1 MADTVVKITYQFRR
15 GLAET
20 WKKNNPVLAYGE
32 PGFEKDTYRL
42 KIGNGTT
49 PWNDLSYFGGSG
61 ILRRDNDYNYSATY
75 VPQNGE
81 VLLVDVAGQGL
92 KCKVGD
98 GTTPFAALPYEFEGG
113 SSSNLIAAGYY
124 KDGKLYTDN
133 TYTVEITPTVGV
145 IYIDQSTSK
154 IYSTDGSSF
163 GGIEDSLPTAST
175 TVAGLVKL
183 YDTTGENTD
192 GTMTQK
198 AITHAIGERVK
209 ATVDGSMLILTM
221 N

>member
-1 MADTVVKITYQFRR
+1 MAEVIKTTIQFRR

-32 PGFEKDTYRL
+32 PAFEKDTYRL
-42 KIGNGTT
+42 KIGNGVTA
-49 PWNDLSYFGGSG
+49 WNDLDYFGGTG
-61 ILRRDNDYNYSATY
+61 VLRRDNDYNYKADY
-75 VPQNGE
+75 VPLKGE

-98 GTTPFAALPYEFEGG
+98 GITAFAALPYEFEGG
-113 SSSNLIAAGYY
+113 GASDLVAAGYY

-145 IYIDQSTSK
+145 IYIDQTTSR
-154 IYSTDGSSF
+154 IFTTDGTDF
-163 GGIEDSLPTAST
+163 GGIEDSLPTASA

-183 YDTTGENTD
+183 YDTTGNNTD
-192 GTMTQK
+192 GSMTQK
-198 AITHAIGERVK
+198 AITEAVNTRVK
-209 ATVDGSMLILTM
+209 ATVDGSMLILEM